1 MKQNKKIVID
11 TILKEQERI
20 LKKLYIEKQDLEL
33 ALEDKKMQIELQEKI
48 LKTIK
53 GE

>member
-1 MKQNKKIVID
+1 MKQSKKIVMD

-20 LKKLYIEKQDLEL
+20 LKKLYNEKQDLEL
-33 ALEDKKMQIELQEKI
+33 ALEDKKEQIKLQENI

>member
-1 MKQNKKIVID
+1 MKQNKKIVMD
-11 TILKEQERI
+11 TILKEQEKI

-33 ALEDKKMQIELQEKI
+33 ALEDKQAQIELQERI

>member
-1 MKQNKKIVID
+1 MKQNKKIVMD

-20 LKKLYIEKQDLEL
+20 LKKLYSEKEDLEL
-33 ALEDKKMQIELQEKI
+33 ALEDKQSQIDLQERI
-48 LKTIK
+48 LSTIK